1 MGEAEDGRD
10 GLRIRLPSIRRNGQ
24 PLSLA
29 AKAFIATALL
39 ILFGGLVAPSTVSA
53 TAIMTMLPF
62 AAILAVASIGQH
74 LVVQQRGLDLSVA
87 GIMSFAAVMITALP
101 SPDAG
106 LLETLAF
113 VGLTLLMGAL
123 VGLLNGFL
131 VALLGVPALVTT
143 IGMNSLMLGL
153 TMFVSGGFAHQAPPP
168 LNEFGIGRFFGVPAT
183 IYVMLAI
190 SGCAIFLIARTGIGR
205 RFVAT
210 SVNPA
215 AALAVGIRLNLYRLG
230 TYVLAGF
237 CYAAAGVLLAGH
249 VLTPT
254 VFSGL
259 PFMLGTVAAVIVG
272 GNAIEGGRR
281 GSLAAT
287 VVGAFF
293 LTFLGQLVLA
303 LGFGTSSRN
312 LVEAIIIVAAIAL
325 PELTRRLRLA
335 YGS

>member
-1 MGEAEDGRD
+1 MGEAENGRD
-10 GLRIRLPSIRRNGQ
+10 GLRIRLPGIRRNGQ

-29 AKAFIATALL
+29 AKASIATALL
-39 ILFGGLVAPSTVSA
+39 ILFGGLVAPSTVSG
-53 TAIMTMLPF
+53 TAIITMLPF

-74 LVVQQRGLDLSVA
+74 VVVQQRGLDLSVA
-87 GIMSFAAVMITALP
+87 GIISFAAVMVTALP
-101 SPDAG
+101 SPGAG
-106 LLETLAF
+106 AWETLAF
-113 VGLTLLMGAL
+113 VGLTLLMGAS
-123 VGLLNGFL
+123 VGLMNGLFVAFL
-131 VALLGVPALVTT
+131 GIPALVTT

-153 TMFVSGGFAHQAPPP
+153 TMFVSGGFAHQATPL
-168 LNEFGIGRFFGVPAT
+168 LNEFGIDRYLGIPAT

-190 SGCAIFLIARTGIGR
+190 SGCAIFVIARTGIGR

-215 AALAVGIRLNLYRLG
+215 AAVAVGIRLNVYRLG
-230 TYVLAGF
+230 TYMVAGL

-259 PFMLGTVAAVIVG
+259 PFMLATVAAVVVG
-272 GNAIEGGRR
+272 GNAIEGGKR

-312 LVEAIIIVAAIAL
+312 LVEALIIVAAIAL
-325 PELTRRLRLA
+325 PELTRRVRLA